1 MNYAKASE
9 TDIPALIDMRIAYL
23 TEDYQTLSAEQADA
37 IRAQLPGYLRG
48 HLNRDLIAY
57 VAKHEREIVASAF
70 LHITEMP
77 ANPAVLTG
85 KFGVMLN
92 VYTKPG
98 YRRMGTA
105 NQLLNMAIEDGR
117 ELSLSY
123 ISLEATQ
130 DGLPLYR
137 KLNFTEINS
146 RYTGM
151 ILKL

>member
-1 MNYAKASE
+1 MYYTRALE
-9 TDIPALIDMRIAYL
+9 TDIPDLIDMRNAYL
-23 TEDYQTLSAEQADA
+23 TEDYQTLAAEQADA

-57 VAKHEREIVASAF
+57 AARNEREMAACAF
-70 LHITEMP
+70 PHITEMP

-92 VYTKPG
+92 VYTRPA
-98 YRRMGTA
+98 YRRMGIATH
-105 NQLLNMAIEDGR
+105 LLNMAIEDGR

-137 KLNFTEINS
+137 KLHFTEMKS
-146 RYTGM
+146 RYTAM

>member
-1 MNYAKASE
+1 MNYTKALE

-23 TEDYQTLSAEQADA
+23 TEDYQTLAAEQADA
-37 IRAQLPGYLRG
+37 IRAQLPGYFAG

-57 VAKHEREIVASAF
+57 AAKDEKKIAASAF

-92 VYTKPG
+92 VYTRPE
-98 YRRMGTA
+98 YRRMGIA
-105 NQLLNMAIEDGR
+105 KQLLTMAIEDGR
-117 ELSLSY
+117 RLSLSY
-123 ISLEATQ
+123 ISLDATQ

-137 KLNFTEINS
+137 KLKFTEIKP